1 MMPDYETL
9 RFIWWALLGI
19 LLIGFAVT
27 DGYDLGT
34 GMLLRFAARSDGERR
49 QMLESIEPHWEGHQ
63 VWLILGGGAS
73 FAAWPLL
80 YATAF
85 SGFYL
90 AMFIVLAALILRPV
104 GFAFRN
110 KRPEARWRNAW
121 DWALFV
127 GGLVPALIFGV
138 AFGNLLRGVP
148 FHLTEDLRPVYDGG
162 FFGLLNL
169 FAILCG
175 LVSCAMLVMHGG
187 GWIALKT
194 DGAVAARCRLAAM
207 IAAGALIVLFAL
219 SGLWVARFLPGYAI
233 AGDIAH
239 GGPSNPLI
247 KSAAAESGA
256 WLRNYGIHRWL
267 LAAPAL
273 GFAGA
278 LGALLLHAVRLPR
291 GGFLASAASVAGIV
305 ATAGISM
312 FPFLLP
318 SSSDPRS
325 SLTVWDASSSR
336 LTLWIMLI
344 VTVIFLPAILCYTGW
359 AMRVMRGKVTLAD
372 VEAGEDSY

>member
-1 MMPDYETL
+1 MIPDYEIL

-34 GMLLRFAARSDGERR
+34 GILLPFAARSDAERR

-63 VWLILGGGAS
+63 VWLILGAGAA

-90 AMFIVLAALILRPV
+90 AMFAVLAALILRPV
-104 GFAFRN
+104 GFAYRN
-110 KRPEARWRNAW
+110 KRAEASWRNAW
-121 DWALFV
+121 DWALFA
-127 GGLVPALIFGV
+127 GGFVPALIFGV
-138 AFGNLLRGVP
+138 AFGNLLQGVP
-148 FHLTEDLRPVYDGG
+148 FHLDDDLRPIYEGG
-162 FFGLLNL
+162 FFGLLKP
-169 FAILCG
+169 FALLCG
-175 LVSCAMLVMHGG
+175 VTSVAMLVMHGG
-187 GWIALKT
+187 SWIALKT
-194 DGAVAARCRLAAM
+194 DGAVAARSRHAAM
-207 IAAGALIVLFAL
+207 IAAAALVILFALAGLFVALIV
-219 SGLWVARFLPGYAI
+219 PGYVI
-233 AGDIAH
+233 SGNIAH
-239 GGPSNPLI
+239 GGASNPLL
-247 KSAAAESGA
+247 KSATVETGA
-256 WLRNYGIHRWL
+256 WLRNYGIHRGL

-278 LGALLLHAVRLPR
+278 LGALLWQAAGHPR
-291 GGFLASAASVAGIV
+291 TAFVASGTAVAGIV

-325 SLTVWDASSSR
+325 SLTVWASSSSR
-336 LTLWIMLI
+336 LTLWIML
-344 VTVIFLPAILCYTGW
+344 VATVVFLPLILCYTGW
-359 AMRVMRGKVTLAD
+359 AIRAMRGKVTLAQ

>member
-1 MMPDYETL
+1 MIPDYEIL

-34 GMLLRFAARSDGERR
+34 GILLPFAARSDGERR

-63 VWLILGGGAS
+63 VWLILGAGAA

-85 SGFYL
+85 SSFYL
-90 AMFIVLAALILRPV
+90 AMLVTLAALILRPV

-110 KRPEARWRNAW
+110 KRAEAGWREAW
-121 DWALFV
+121 DWAHFA
-127 GGLVPALIFGV
+127 GGFVPALIFGV
-138 AFGNLLRGVP
+138 AFGNLLQGVP
-148 FHLTEDLRPVYDGG
+148 FHLDDELRPIYEGG
-162 FFGLLNL
+162 FFGLLKP
-169 FAILCG
+169 FALLCG
-175 LVSCAMLVMHGG
+175 VTSVAMLVMHGG
-187 GWIALKT
+187 SWIALKT
-194 DGAVAARCRLAAM
+194 DGAVAARCRHAAM
-207 IAAGALIVLFAL
+207 IAAAALIALFAL
-219 SGLWVARFLPGYAI
+219 AGLWVARFLPGYAI
-233 AGDIAH
+233 TGDIAH
-239 GGPSNPLI
+239 GAASNPLV
-247 KSAAAESGA
+247 KHAAAEGGA

-267 LAAPAL
+267 LAAPAA

-291 GGFLASAASVAGIV
+291 VAFLASAASVAGIV
-305 ATAGISM
+305 ATAGLSM

-344 VTVIFLPAILCYTGW
+344 VTAIFLPIILCYTGW

>member
-1 MMPDYETL
+1 MIPDYATL

-34 GMLLRFAARSDGERR
+34 GMLLRYAARSDGERR

-110 KRPEARWRNAW
+110 KRPEAGWRNAW

-138 AFGNLLRGVP
+138 AFGNLLHGVP

-162 FFGLLNL
+162 FFGLLNP
-169 FAILCG
+169 FAVLCG
-175 LVSCAMLVMHGG
+175 LVSIAMLAMHGG
-187 GWIALKT
+187 SWIALKT
-194 DGAVAARCRLAAM
+194 DGVVAARSRHAAM
-207 IAAGALIVLFAL
+207 IAAAVLIFLFAL
-219 SGLWVARFLPGYAI
+219 AGLWVAYLLPGYAI
-233 AGDIAH
+233 TGEIAH
-239 GGPSNPLI
+239 GGPSNPLV
-247 KSAAAESGA
+247 KSAAAGSGA
-256 WLRNYGIHRWL
+256 WLRNYDIHRAL
-267 LAAPAL
+267 LIAPAFGFVGALATLLLQAMRQPLAA
-273 GFAGA
+273 
-278 LGALLLHAVRLPR
+278 
-291 GGFLASAASVAGIV
+291 FLAGAASVAGVV
-305 ATAGISM
+305 ATAGVSM

-318 SSSDPRS
+318 SSSDPRA

-344 VTVIFLPAILCYTGW
+344 VTAIFLPVILCYTGW
-359 AMRVMRGKVTLAD
+359 AIRVMRGKVALAD

>member
-1 MMPDYETL
+1 MIPDYEML

-34 GMLLRFAARSDGERR
+34 GMLLRYAARSDNERR

-63 VWLILGGGAS
+63 VWLIVGGGVS

-90 AMFIVLAALILRPV
+90 AMFIVLVALILRPV
-104 GFAFRN
+104 GFNFRN
-110 KRPEARWRNAW
+110 KMPDKGWRDAW
-121 DWALFV
+121 DWVLFA
-127 GGLVPALIFGV
+127 GGFVPALIFGV

-148 FHLTEDLRPVYDGG
+148 FHLDGDLRPIYEGG
-162 FFGLLNL
+162 FFGLLTP
-169 FAILCG
+169 FALLCG
-175 LVSCAMLVMHGG
+175 LTSVAMLVMHGG
-187 GWIALKT
+187 SWIALKT
-194 DGAVAARCRLAAM
+194 DGAVAARGRRAAM
-207 IAAGALIVLFAL
+207 IAAPALIVLFAL
-219 SGLWVARFLPGYAI
+219 AGLWVARFLPGYTITGAM
-233 AGDIAH
+233 AH
-239 GGPSNPLI
+239 GGPSNPLL
-247 KSAAAESGA
+247 KQVAAGSAA
-256 WLRNYGIHRWL
+256 WLRNYGIHRGL

-278 LGALLLHAVRLPR
+278 LFALLLLATRLSR
-291 GGFLASAASVAGIV
+291 LAFLASAASVAGVV

-325 SLTVWDASSSR
+325 SLTVWDSSSSR

-344 VTVIFLPAILCYTGW
+344 VTAIFLPLILCYTTW
-359 AMRVMRGKVTLAD
+359 AMRVMRGKVTLAH
-372 VEAGEDSY
+372 VEHGEDLY

>member
-1 MMPDYETL
+1 MTLDYETL
-9 RFIWWALLGI
+9 RLIWWALLGI

-27 DGYDLGT
+27 DGYDLGA
-34 GMLLRFAARSDGERR
+34 GILLPFAARSDGERR

-63 VWLILGGGAS
+63 VWLILGAGAS

-90 AMFIVLAALILRPV
+90 AMFLVLAALILRPV

-110 KRPEARWRNAW
+110 KRPEAGWRNAW
-121 DWALFV
+121 DWALFI
-127 GGLVPALIFGV
+127 GGFVPALIFGV
-138 AFGNLLRGVP
+138 AFGNLLQGVP
-148 FHLTEDLRPVYDGG
+148 FHLDEDLRPIYEGG
-162 FFGLLNL
+162 FFGLLKP
-169 FAILCG
+169 FALLCG
-175 LVSCAMLVMHGG
+175 LASVAMLVMHGG
-187 GWIALKT
+187 SWIALKT
-194 DGAVAARCRLAAM
+194 DGAVAARGRRAAM
-207 IAAGALIVLFAL
+207 IAAAALIVLFAL
-219 SGLWVARFLPGYAI
+219 AGLWVSHHLPGYAI
-233 AGDIAH
+233 TGALDH
-239 GGPSNPLI
+239 GGASNPLA
-247 KSAAAESGA
+247 KTAATEIGA
-256 WLRNYGIHRWL
+256 WMRNYDIHRGL
-267 LAAPAL
+267 LAAPVL

-278 LGALLLHAVRLPR
+278 LGALLLLAANLPR
-291 GGFLASAASVAGIV
+291 TAFLASAASVAGVV

-344 VTVIFLPAILCYTGW
+344 VTVIFLPIILCYTSW
-359 AMRVMRGKVTLAD
+359 AMRVMRGKVTLAH
-372 VEAGEDSY
+372 VESGEDLY

>member
-1 MMPDYETL
+1 MMPDYDIL

-34 GMLLRFAARSDGERR
+34 GMLLRYAARSDGERR

-63 VWLILGGGAS
+63 VWLILGAGAS

-90 AMFIVLAALILRPV
+90 AMFVVLAALILRPV
-104 GFAFRN
+104 GFNFRN
-110 KRPEARWRNAW
+110 KMQDRRWRNAW
-121 DWALFV
+121 DWVLFTS
-127 GGLVPALIFGV
+127 GFVPALIFGV
-138 AFGNLLRGVP
+138 AFGNLLQGVP
-148 FHLTEDLRPVYDGG
+148 FHLDADLRPIYEGG
-162 FFGLLNL
+162 FFGLLQP
-169 FAILCG
+169 FALLCG
-175 LVSCAMLVMHGG
+175 LTSVAMLVMHGG
-187 GWIALKT
+187 SWIALKT
-194 DGAVAARCRLAAM
+194 DGAVAARGRRAAM
-207 IAAGALIVLFAL
+207 IATAALIILFAL
-219 SGLWVARFLPGYAI
+219 AGVWVARFLPGYAI
-233 AGDIAH
+233 TGALDH
-239 GGPSNPLI
+239 GGASNPLA
-247 KSAAAESGA
+247 KTAATEIGV
-256 WLRNYGIHRWL
+256 WVRNYDIHRGL
-267 LAAPAL
+267 LAAPVL

-278 LGALLLHAVRLPR
+278 LGALLLLAANLPR
-291 GGFLASAASVAGIV
+291 TAFLASAASVAGVV

-344 VTVIFLPAILCYTGW
+344 ATVIFLPVILCYTSW
-359 AMRVMRGKVTLAD
+359 AMRVMRGKVTLAH
-372 VEAGEDSY
+372 VESGEDLY

>member
-1 MMPDYETL
+1 MIPDYDML

-34 GMLLRFAARSDGERR
+34 GMLLRYAARSDGERR
-49 QMLESIEPHWEGHQ
+49 QMLETIEPHWEGHQ
-63 VWLILGGGAS
+63 VWLIAGAGVS

-110 KRPEARWRNAW
+110 KREETGWRNAW
-121 DWALFV
+121 DWALFA
-127 GGLVPALIFGV
+127 GGFVPALIFGV

-148 FHLTEDLRPVYDGG
+148 FHLDEDLRPIYDGG
-162 FFGLLNL
+162 FFGLLNP
-169 FAILCG
+169 FALLCG
-175 LVSCAMLVMHGG
+175 LTSVAMLTMHGG
-187 GWIALKT
+187 SWIAHKT
-194 DGAVAARCRLAAM
+194 DGAVATRGRGAAM
-207 IAAGALIVLFAL
+207 IAAVALIVLFAL
-219 SGLWVARFLPGYAI
+219 AGLWVAYYLPGYAI
-233 AGDIAH
+233 TGDMAH
-239 GGPSNPLI
+239 GGPSNPLL
-247 KSAAAESGA
+247 KQAAAESGA
-256 WLRNYGIHRWL
+256 WLRNYAIHREL
-267 LAAPAL
+267 LAAPAI

-278 LGALLLHAVRLPR
+278 LIALLLLAARQPFVA
-291 GGFLASAASVAGIV
+291 FLASGASVAGVV
-305 ATAGISM
+305 ATGGISM

-325 SLTVWDASSSR
+325 SLTAWDSSSSR

-344 VTVIFLPAILCYTGW
+344 VTAILLPIILCYTTW
-359 AMRVMRGKVTLAD
+359 AIRVMRGKVTLAH
-372 VEAGEDSY
+372 VEQGEDLY

>member
-1 MMPDYETL
+1 MIPDYEIL

-34 GMLLRFAARSDGERR
+34 GILLPFAARSDGERR

-63 VWLILGGGAS
+63 VWLILGAGAS

-90 AMFIVLAALILRPV
+90 AMFVVLAALILRPV

-110 KRPEARWRNAW
+110 KRPEASWRNAW
-121 DWALFV
+121 DWALFA
-127 GGLVPALIFGV
+127 GGFVPALIFGV
-138 AFGNLLRGVP
+138 AFGNLLQGVP
-148 FHLTEDLRPVYDGG
+148 FHLDDELRPIYEGG
-162 FFGLLNL
+162 FFGLLKP
-169 FAILCG
+169 FALLCG
-175 LVSCAMLVMHGG
+175 ATSLAMLVMHGG

-194 DGAVAARCRLAAM
+194 DGAVAARCRHAAM
-207 IAAGALIVLFAL
+207 IAAAALIILFAIA
-219 SGLWVARFLPGYAI
+219 GLCVARFLPGYAI
-233 AGDIAH
+233 TGDIAH
-239 GGPSNPLI
+239 GGASNPLV
-247 KSAAAESGA
+247 KQAAAESGA

-267 LAAPAL
+267 LAAPAA

-278 LGALLLHAVRLPR
+278 LGALLLHAARLPR
-291 GGFLASAASVAGIV
+291 VAFLASGACVAGIV
-305 ATAGISM
+305 ATAGLSM

-344 VTVIFLPAILCYTGW
+344 VTVLFLPVVLCYTGW
-359 AMRVMRGKVTLAD
+359 AMRVMRGKVTLAH

>member
-1 MMPDYETL
+1 MIPDYEIL

-34 GMLLRFAARSDGERR
+34 GILLPFAARSDGERR
-49 QMLESIEPHWEGHQ
+49 QILESIEPHWEGHQ
-63 VWLILGGGAS
+63 VWLILGAGAA

-90 AMFIVLAALILRPV
+90 AMLVTLAALILRPV

-110 KRPEARWRNAW
+110 KRTAASWRKAW
-121 DWALFV
+121 DWALFL
-127 GGLVPALIFGV
+127 GGFVPALIFGV
-138 AFGNLLRGVP
+138 AFGNLLQGVP
-148 FHLTEDLRPVYDGG
+148 FHLDNEFRPIYEGG
-162 FFGLLNL
+162 FFGLLGP
-169 FAILCG
+169 FALLCG
-175 LVSCAMLVMHGG
+175 VTSLAMLIMHGAS
-187 GWIALKT
+187 WIALKT
-194 DGAVAARCRLAAM
+194 DGAVAARCRHAAM
-207 IAAGALIVLFAL
+207 IAAAALIILFAL
-219 SGLWVARFLPGYAI
+219 AGLWVARFLPGYAI
-233 AGDIAH
+233 TGDIAH
-239 GGPSNPLI
+239 GAVSNPLA
-247 KSAAAESGA
+247 KHAAAESGA

-278 LGALLLHAVRLPR
+278 LGALLLHAVRVPR
-291 GGFLASAASVAGIV
+291 AAFLASAAAVAGIV
-305 ATAGISM
+305 ATAGVSM

-344 VTVIFLPAILCYTGW
+344 VTVIFLPVILCYTGW
-359 AMRVMRGKVTLAD
+359 AIRVMRGKVTLAH

>member
-1 MMPDYETL
+1 MIPDYEIL

-34 GMLLRFAARSDGERR
+34 GILLRYAARSDGERR

-63 VWLILGGGAS
+63 VWLVLGAGAS

-80 YATAF
+80 YATTF

-90 AMFIVLAALILRPV
+90 AMFVALAALILRPV

-110 KRPEARWRNAW
+110 KRPEPGWRDGW

-127 GGLVPALIFGV
+127 GGFVPALIFGV
-138 AFGNLLRGVP
+138 AFGNLLQGVP
-148 FHLTEDLRPVYDGG
+148 FHLTDDLRPIYDGD
-162 FFGLLNL
+162 FFGLLSP
-169 FAILCG
+169 FALLCG
-175 LVSCAMLVMHGG
+175 LISVVMLVMHGG
-187 GWIALKT
+187 SWVALKT
-194 DGAVAARCRLAAM
+194 DGAVAARSRFAAM
-207 IAAGALIVLFAL
+207 IAAAALIILFAL
-219 SGLWVARFLPGYAI
+219 AGLWVARLMPGYAVT
-233 AGDIAH
+233 GELVH
-239 GGPSNPLI
+239 GGPSNPLL
-247 KSAAAESGA
+247 KTAAVESGA
-256 WLRNYGIHRWL
+256 WLRNYGIHRGL
-267 LAAPAL
+267 IAAPIIGL
-273 GFAGA
+273 VGA
-278 LGALLLHAVRLPR
+278 LGALLLLAARQPR
-291 GGFLASAASVAGIV
+291 TAFLASAASVAGVV

-344 VTVIFLPAILCYTGW
+344 VTAIFLPLILCYTGW
-359 AMRVMRGKVTLAD
+359 AIRVMRGRITLAH
-372 VEAGEDSY
+372 VEQGEDLY

>member
-1 MMPDYETL
+1 MIPDYDML

-34 GMLLRFAARSDGERR
+34 GMLLRYAARSDGERR
-49 QMLESIEPHWEGHQ
+49 QMLETIEPHWEGHQ
-63 VWLILGGGAS
+63 VWLIVGAGVS

-90 AMFIVLAALILRPV
+90 AMFVVLASLILRPV

-110 KRPEARWRNAW
+110 KREETGWRNAW
-121 DWALFV
+121 DWALFA
-127 GGLVPALIFGV
+127 GGFVPALIFGV

-148 FHLTEDLRPVYDGG
+148 FHLDEDLRPIYDGG
-162 FFGLLNL
+162 FFGLLNP
-169 FAILCG
+169 FALLCG
-175 LVSCAMLVMHGG
+175 LTSVAMLTMHGG
-187 GWIALKT
+187 SWIAHKT
-194 DGAVAARCRLAAM
+194 DGAVATRGRGAAM
-207 IAAGALIVLFAL
+207 IAAVALIVLFAL
-219 SGLWVARFLPGYAI
+219 AGLWVAYYLPGYAI
-233 AGDIAH
+233 TGDMAH
-239 GGPSNPLI
+239 GGPSNPLL
-247 KSAAAESGA
+247 KQAAAESGA
-256 WLRNYGIHRWL
+256 WLRNYAIHREL
-267 LAAPAL
+267 LAAPAI

-278 LGALLLHAVRLPR
+278 LIALLLLAARQPFVA
-291 GGFLASAASVAGIV
+291 FLASGASVAGVV
-305 ATAGISM
+305 ATGGISM

-325 SLTVWDASSSR
+325 SLTVWDSSSSR

-344 VTVIFLPAILCYTGW
+344 VTAILLPIILCYTTW
-359 AMRVMRGKVTLAD
+359 AIRVMRGKVTLAH
-372 VEAGEDSY
+372 VEQGEDLY

>member
-1 MMPDYETL
+1 MIPDYEML

-34 GMLLRFAARSDGERR
+34 GMLLRYAARSDSERR

-63 VWLILGGGAS
+63 VWLIVGGGVS

-90 AMFIVLAALILRPV
+90 AMFIVLVALILRPV
-104 GFAFRN
+104 GFNFRN
-110 KRPEARWRNAW
+110 KMPDKSWRNAW
-121 DWALFV
+121 DWALFA
-127 GGLVPALIFGV
+127 GGFVPALIFGV
-138 AFGNLLRGVP
+138 AFGNLLQGVP
-148 FHLTEDLRPVYDGG
+148 FHLDDDLRPIYEGG
-162 FFGLLNL
+162 FFGLLKP
-169 FAILCG
+169 FALLCG
-175 LVSCAMLVMHGG
+175 VTSVAMLVMHGG
-187 GWIALKT
+187 SWIALKT
-194 DGAVAARCRLAAM
+194 DGAVAARGRHAAM
-207 IAAGALIVLFAL
+207 IAAAALIILFAL
-219 SGLWVARFLPGYAI
+219 AGLWVARLLPGYAI
-233 AGDIAH
+233 TGDMAH
-239 GGPSNPLI
+239 GGPSNPLL
-247 KSAAAESGA
+247 KQAAAESGA
-256 WLRNYGIHRWL
+256 WLRNYGIHREL

-278 LGALLLHAVRLPR
+278 LGALLLLAIRLPR
-291 GGFLASAASVAGIV
+291 LAFLASAASVAGVV

-325 SLTVWDASSSR
+325 SLTVWDSSSSR
-336 LTLWIMLI
+336 LTLGIMLI
-344 VTVIFLPAILCYTGW
+344 VTAIFLPLILCYTTW
-359 AMRVMRGKVTLAD
+359 AMRVMRGKVTLAH
-372 VEAGEDSY
+372 VEHGEDLY